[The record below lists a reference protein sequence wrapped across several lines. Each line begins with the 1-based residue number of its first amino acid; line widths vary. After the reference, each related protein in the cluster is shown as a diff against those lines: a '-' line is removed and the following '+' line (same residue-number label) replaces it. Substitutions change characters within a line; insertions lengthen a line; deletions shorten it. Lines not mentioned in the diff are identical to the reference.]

1 MMKNMKRNTFK
12 QSMLAIAVS
21 ASLSVA
27 MVSSVYAQQGG
38 AIKGKLTTTENTTAI
53 AGVTVTATSE
63 VMPKARTVITK
74 ADGSYKLPLLL
85 PGKYL
90 LTFTSADGSVQKT
103 EVEVLLDQT
112 SNVNFAL
119 TTQDDDIEVIS
130 ITASGVIIPEGNS
143 SLTTSIGAKVVDAV
157 PIGQDYRDL
166 MKLIPGV
173 QYSENATMGPS
184 AGGSGRDNKY
194 GFDGVDVSLPMFG
207 NLASEP
213 STHDVQSVSM
223 DKGGAKAIGFNRSGG
238 FSINTV
244 SKSGTN
250 EFHGSLEY
258 KLQSKDFV
266 SDIVDEAQTTF
277 EEDKTWLI
285 ASLSGPII
293 KDELFF
299 YGSYYQ
305 PEVSNSNNE
314 NATGKVKD
322 YDVKR
327 KESYGKL
334 TYAPTDDLLFNVS
347 LRTSEKIEK
356 GASVGDFDAA
366 STSEGSKVTQDIF
379 IIDGSYLIND
389 MTTIEFQYSQYDN
402 KNGSQPDTLLPNV
415 IPTLG
420 NDLDLSSLDQIG
432 LFTVPVVKDDSD
444 DVFYD
449 NEAAQ
454 ALINQYGYI
463 NDSGELTGGG
473 GIGAASTFNNIDYTR
488 DSFEMSLKHELETG
502 NAVHYLHFGFQWKE
516 GTEELSRL
524 SNGWGAA
531 SFVGGTALENF
542 ESDIPVYYRTTTQ
555 QMSLINDGA
564 TVPPIVSKSV
574 NYNFEINDTIEWQD
588 FTFNIGVLISKD
600 ELYGQGLKA
609 NSANVSGFELAPGN
623 EYKMY
628 TVDFKDMIQPR
639 LGVTWNYEGDDTV
652 FANYASY
659 NPDASSLARAA
670 SWARNTQKSVEVYYD
685 IDGNYLGNNP
695 ASGSSGK
702 FFQEGIKP
710 RSIDEFT
717 IGTTK
722 VVTDELLVRAHA
734 RYREG
739 DHFWEDTWN
748 GSRGYGKYESPFG
761 GVPDDIAA
769 KGDYIPELDSY
780 REEVGGSSYVI
791 AELDGGFTE
800 YTELSVEAIYQTAR
814 IYLNASYVW
823 SHYYGNF
830 DQDNVSGNNDSNL
843 FIGSSNLADGKGR
856 QLWDGKEGELL
867 GDKPHVFKAYG
878 YYTTDWEANIGAYLL
893 YQSGDVWEKWDG
905 SLYGYSSSTIRY
917 AETAG
922 SRRSPSHW
930 QLDLNYTQNFHINET
945 FVVNFRA
952 DLFNVFDNQT
962 GYRMDP
968 YASSETFGE
977 ARSFYNPRRLQL
989 SAKIA
994 F

>member
-38 AIKGKLTTTENTTAI
+38 AIKGKLTSTVNTTSI
-53 AGVTVTATSE
+53 EGVTVTASSD
-63 VMPKARTVITK
+63 VMPKPRTVTTK
-74 ADGSYKLPLLL
+74 ADGSYKLPLLI
-85 PGKYL
+85 PGNYI

-103 EVEVLLDQT
+103 SVEVLLDQT
-112 SNVNFAL
+112 SNVNFVL
-119 TTQDDDIEVIS
+119 TPQDDDIEVIR
-130 ITASGVIIPEGNS
+130 ITSSGVIIPEGNS
-143 SLTTSIGAKVVDAV
+143 SLTNSVGAKVVDAV

-173 QYSENATMGPS
+173 QYSENKTLGPS
-184 AGGSGRDNKY
+184 GGGSGRDNKY

-250 EFHGSLEY
+250 DFHGSLEY

-266 SDIVDEAQTTF
+266 SDIVDEATTTF
-277 EEDKTWLI
+277 EEDKTWLT

-293 KDELFF
+293 QDELFF

-305 PEVSNSNNE
+305 PEVTRDNKE
-314 NATGKVKD
+314 TAYGKVKE
-322 YDVKR
+322 YEVVR

-334 TYAPTDDLLFNVS
+334 TYAPTDDLLFNAS
-347 LRTSEKIEK
+347 LRSSEKDTK
-356 GASVGDFDAA
+356 GDSIGNFSSD
-366 STSEGSKVTQDIF
+366 STSEGGVTTQDIF
-379 IIDGSYLIND
+379 IVDGSYIIND
-389 MTTIEFQYSQYDN
+389 MTTFEFQYSKFEN
-402 KNGSQPDTLLPNV
+402 NNAGTPDTLLPNV
-415 IPTLG
+415 LPTLG
-420 NDLDLSSLDQIG
+420 DNLDLSTLDQIG
-432 LFTVPVVKDDSD
+432 KFAVPDLQEEGAG
-444 DVFYD
+444 FD
-449 NEAAQ
+449 NEGAQ
-454 ALINQYGYI
+454 LLINQFGYI
-463 NDSGELTGGG
+463 NDAGDRAGGG
-473 GIGAASTFNNIDYTR
+473 SIGAASTINNSDFSR
-488 DSFEMSLKHELETG
+488 DSFEMSLEHELETG
-502 NAVHYLHFGFQWKE
+502 SAVHYLHFGFQWKE
-516 GTEELSRL
+516 NTEELSRL
-524 SNGWGAA
+524 SNGWGAV
-531 SFVGGTALENF
+531 SYNGGAELDNF
-542 ESDIPVYYRTTTQ
+542 ESEIPVYYKTTTQ
-555 QMSLINDGA
+555 QMSLVNGGT
-564 TVPPIVSKSV
+564 TVSPIVSKSV
-574 NYNFEINDTIEWQD
+574 NYSFEINDTIEWEN
-588 FTFNIGVLISKD
+588 FTFNVGVLISKD
-600 ELYGQGLKA
+600 ELYGQGLKE
-609 NSANVSGFELAPGN
+609 NSANVSGFELAPGH
-623 EYKMY
+623 EYKMHE
-628 TVDFKDMIQPR
+628 VDFGDMIQPR
-639 LGVTWNYEGDDTV
+639 LGITWNYQGDDTI

-659 NPDASSLARAA
+659 NPEASSLARAA
-670 SWARNTQKSVEVYYD
+670 SWARNTRKAVEGYYD
-685 IDGNYLGNNP
+685 IDGNFLGSKE

-722 VVTDELLVRAHA
+722 VVTDELFVRAHA

-769 KGDYIPELDSY
+769 KGDYIPELQSY
-780 REEVGGSSYVI
+780 RDEVGGSSYVI

-800 YTELSVEAIYQTAR
+800 YTELSVEATYQTDR

-830 DQDNVSGNNDSNL
+830 DQDNVGGDNDVNA

-905 SLYGYSSSTIRY
+905 GVYGYPTSSTIRY

-930 QLDLNYTQNFHINET
+930 QLDMNYTQDFHINET

-968 YASSETFGE
+968 YADSDTFGE